1 MTISSTKDK
10 GEIAERPYPKVTLV
24 LKGVI
29 IGNGKNTHDHSRASL
44 QERPLHMTL
53 FTEQKP
59 ATTGGQ
65 GWCRPNYPEGTDL
78 QSVAFADSLLT
89 HK

>member
-1 MTISSTKDK
+1 M
-10 GEIAERPYPKVTLV
+10 
-24 LKGVI
+24 
-29 IGNGKNTHDHSRASL
+29 GNGKNTHDHSRASL
-44 QERPLHMTL
+44 QVRPLHMTL

-65 GWCRPNYPEGTDL
+65 GWCRPNYPVGTDL

-89 HK
+89 HKVGGTTSQVEVIRHSPSSRYPKPG